1 MNKVF
6 GPFLVHFPNFW
17 DKKVIQENPT
27 LSHTTL
33 APYKNLEK
41 TNDAIP
47 RKRLDRRTDG
57 RTDRPYFIAHF
68 RLLPGVQK
76 RLCSFKY
83 ENSSSH
89 SIKKQG

>member
-1 MNKVF
+1 MNKFF

-17 DKKVIQENPT
+17 DKKIIQENPT

-57 RTDRPYFIAHF
+57 RTDGWKDRQTLFH
-68 RLLPGVQK
+68 RTLPATARGP
-76 RLCSFKY
+76 
-83 ENSSSH
+83 
-89 SIKKQG
+89 IKIMFFQV